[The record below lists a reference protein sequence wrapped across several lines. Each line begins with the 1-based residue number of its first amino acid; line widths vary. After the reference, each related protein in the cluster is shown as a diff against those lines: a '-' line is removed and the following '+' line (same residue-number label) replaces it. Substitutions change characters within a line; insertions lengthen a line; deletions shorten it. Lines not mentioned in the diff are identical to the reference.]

1 MLLKFHRD
9 ILRHHLAAI
18 TATAVVVVAAAT
30 ATSVEEWVPPN
41 SNSNSLQLLDKDD
54 EDDRVGIIPFNG
66 NNNVTEEKEKEP
78 TTTNVNHDDL
88 SYNNKNQLRNQ
99 NKKED
104 NNKNDTTLTTTTT
117 VSMSVVDLGK
127 LSTSRRELRRKKCE
141 NKPNYLFKGQG
152 TYIYVSFFVHIRS
165 FIFRPCCI
173 RVQVVF
179 WSGLF
184 RIALFSSLLLLLMLF
199 LCSISFLYSNQ
210 SFVLYLVPVIVIFV
224 VSNFDIS
231 YSFVLLR
238 LRLPTSLYIPPS
250 TTLPAYLFLSA
261 CLPLSFYLP
270 TSSFPLFYQRLLSY
284 CNE

>member
-66 NNNVTEEKEKEP
+66 NNNNVTEEKEKEP

-88 SYNNKNQLRNQ
+88 SYSNKNQLRNQ

-104 NNKNDTTLTTTTT
+104 NNKNDTTPPPTTTT

-141 NKPNYLFKGQG
+141 NKPDYLFKGQG
-152 TYIYVSFFVHIRS
+152 TYIYVSFFRPYS
-165 FIFRPCCI
+165 FIHFLSLLYTT
-173 RVQVVF
+173 RVQVFF

-210 SFVLYLVPVIVIFV
+210 SFVLYLVRHYLIFFR
-224 VSNFDIS
+224 S
-231 YSFVLLR
+231 
-238 LRLPTSLYIPPS
+238 PPS
-250 TTLPAYLFLSA
+250 TSTYLSTYLSLPACHST
-261 CLPLSFYLP
+261 CLPLPFYVP
-270 TSSFPLFYQRLLSY
+270 TTFTYLY

>member
-66 NNNVTEEKEKEP
+66 NNNNVTEEKEKEP

-88 SYNNKNQLRNQ
+88 SYSNKNQLRNQ

-104 NNKNDTTLTTTTT
+104 NNKNDTTPTTTTTT

-127 LSTSRRELRRKKCE
+127 LSTSRRELQRGQCE
-141 NKPNYLFKGQG
+141 NKADYLTKKGQG
-152 TYIYVSFFVHIRS
+152 TYIYVSFFRPYS
-165 FIFRPCCI
+165 FIHFLSLLYTT
-173 RVQVVF
+173 RVQVIF

-210 SFVLYLVPVIVIFV
+210 SFVLYLVPVI
-224 VSNFDIS
+224 IS

-238 LRLPTSLYIPPS
+238 LRLPTSLHSFLYLPA
-250 TTLPAYLFLSA
+250 TLPAYV
-261 CLPLSFYLP
+261 P
-270 TSSFPLFYQRLLSY
+270 TTFT
-284 CNE
+284 